1 MTNSSSDVTSHAT
14 PAATK
19 HRSVA
24 RRVTLVGIAMLATVL
39 LALSLAIAYITTQ
52 ATRAQLIAS
61 VTHATEGLVA
71 SIDTVEQA
79 NQAMVERS
87 ARAFSRYFAGPME
100 LEPSIGMLYT
110 DGIAIND
117 DFAVVDRFSEDT
129 GGVATV
135 FARKGD
141 DFERIT
147 TSLRNAQGA
156 RAMNTLLD
164 RNHPAYQR
172 MLAGQTYIGRA
183 NLFGK
188 PYMTHYAPIKDDAGQ
203 VVGIL
208 FVGSD
213 LSAFQEGIQQQVASM
228 RLYEHGGA
236 MLIDPTQGLN
246 NATFVAHTANSGQK
260 VLEAFPQA
268 LDFLQRL
275 AADPDGFTDDAFA
288 LLPNQGA
295 QPWSVMRKTKS
306 GWWVISEVSD
316 REAMADQ
323 RQALWTVWIAMG
335 LALLALAA
343 GLFWALRTEVSRPL
357 QELTH
362 AITRVARG
370 DLTQPF
376 NSARK
381 DEVGHLVQEVE
392 NMRQR
397 YVHMLRQVSA
407 AAHSI
412 ASASSQVAQGNQDL
426 SERTESTAHRLART
440 AQSVEQVTQ
449 GVRQSADAAM
459 QAHQLSAAAV
469 DVATR
474 GGALVSQVVSTMGEI
489 NASSR
494 KIEDIIGVIDG
505 IAFQTNI
512 LALNAAVEA
521 ARAGEQGRG
530 FAVVASEVRNLA
542 QRSAE
547 AAKEIKLLIHTSVSK
562 AESGARLVEDAG
574 QTMGDIVGSVQRMG
588 DIIGDIAA
596 ASNEH
601 AQSIV
606 HVNQDVTEL
615 DQMTQ
620 QNAALVEESASA
632 SQSMRAQAGQ
642 LETSVAVFHLP
653 QERSGHQPL
662 LPH

>member
-1 MTNSSSDVTSHAT
+1 MTNPSSGVTSHST
-14 PAATK
+14 PASTQR
-19 HRSVA
+19 RSIA
-24 RRVTLVGIAMLATVL
+24 RRVTMIGIAMMAAVL
-39 LALSLAIAYITTQ
+39 LALSLAVAYITTQ
-52 ATRAQLIAS
+52 ATRAQLVAS
-61 VTHATEGLVA
+61 VAHATEGLVA

-79 NQAMVERS
+79 NRQMVER
-87 ARAFSRYFAGPME
+87 AAQAFSRYFAGPME
-100 LEPSIGMLYT
+100 LEPSIGMLYS

-164 RNHPAYQR
+164 RKHPAYPLV
-172 MLAGQTYIGRA
+172 MAGKPYIGRA

-188 PYMTHYAPIKDDAGQ
+188 PYMTHYAPVQDTAGQ
-203 VVGIL
+203 IVGIL

-213 LSAFQEGIQQQVASM
+213 LSAFQAGMQQQVASM
-228 RLYEHGGA
+228 RLFEHGGA
-236 MLIDPTQGLN
+236 MLIDPTQGLDH
-246 NATFVAHTANSGQK
+246 ATFVAHAAHSGQK

-275 AADPDGFTDDAFA
+275 DADADGFIGDAVA

-316 REAMADQ
+316 REAMAGQ
-323 RQALWTVWIAMG
+323 RQALWSVWAAMG
-335 LALLALAA
+335 LALLALAT
-343 GLFWALRTEVSRPL
+343 GLFWALRTGVSRPL

-376 NSARK
+376 SNVRK
-381 DEVGHLVQEVE
+381 DEVGNLVQEVE
-392 NMRQR
+392 HMRQR
-397 YVHMLRQVSA
+397 YVHMLRQVST

-426 SERTESTAHRLART
+426 SERTENTAHRLARA
-440 AQSVEQVTQ
+440 AQSVEQVTHS
-449 GVRQSADAAM
+449 VRQSADAAT
-459 QAHQLSAAAV
+459 QAHQLSTAAA

-474 GGALVSQVVSTMGEI
+474 GGTLVSQVVSTMGEI
-489 NASSR
+489 NESSR
-494 KIEDIIGVIDG
+494 KIGDIIGVIDG

-547 AAKEIKLLIHTSVSK
+547 AAKEIKLLINTSVSK

-588 DIIGDIAA
+588 DIIGDMAA
-596 ASNEH
+596 ASHEQ
-601 AQSIV
+601 AQSIA

-642 LETSVAVFHLP
+642 LETSVAVFQLP
-653 QERSGHQPL
+653 PERTSHQPL
-662 LPH
+662 LPQ